1 MPQPEFDALA
11 RQVRE
16 LQERVAC
23 LERFVGVA
31 AQSHVSEPQPKPS
44 AGAPILPETTTLL
57 PILGRA
63 LLGLAGAYL
72 LRALTESGTL
82 APRTGIAIGLLYAML
97 WLVLAARSHA
107 GQKLETALHSLTSVL
122 VLLPLLW
129 EATLRFHAVSTWA
142 AGAIL
147 LAFTL
152 FGLAVSW
159 KKDHLI
165 VATIVILAGLGVSAA
180 LLVATHD
187 AIPFAFVFLAI
198 AAAVEASAC
207 LNHWLSERWLAATA
221 ADLAVL
227 LATWLV
233 TNERGVPEAWAPITH
248 PALLAVQV
256 ALLAVYLGSTGFRT
270 LFRGTTFTGFETAQC
285 ALAFAIS
292 VGGGLRLSSEDPYIA
307 PAMAVLALVCAAACY
322 GIGFLLLDRGG
333 PHGRNF
339 YTYSTFAILL
349 TVAGSRILLSGI
361 AAAAVWSLLAI
372 AGLWGGSFFGRL
384 TLQVHGAIYLLLG
397 LVSSGALAQT
407 AGYLLGNASMAHDGQ
422 VALWTGILAAAIC
435 YRVGARSKV
444 AGLPLRLVLAG
455 TLVWLSA
462 GIAGGAL
469 TAAYLWLFGDLA
481 SHAYCATLRTA
492 VLAAAA
498 LLLAWAG
505 ARWDKLELSR
515 LIYPA
520 MLLGAYRLIAVD
532 LHGDRNPALF
542 LSLLLYGS
550 ALITLPKIRVP
561 KADLGLNAQ
570 NVQNAR

>member
-1 MPQPEFDALA
+1 MQAATPQPEFDALA

-16 LQERVAC
+16 LQERVAS

-31 AQSHVSEPQPKPS
+31 PPSHVTEPQPTPS

-82 APRTGIAIGLLYAML
+82 APRTGIGIGLLYAML
-97 WLVLAARSHA
+97 WLVLAARTPA
-107 GQKLETALHSLTSVL
+107 GQRLETALHSLTSVL
-122 VLLPLLW
+122 VLSPLLW

-142 AGAIL
+142 AGGIL

-152 FGLAVSW
+152 FGLAVAW
-159 KKDHLI
+159 KKHLLI
-165 VATIVILAGLGVSAA
+165 VATFATVAGLGVSAA
-180 LLVATHD
+180 LLVTTHD
-187 AIPFAFVFLAI
+187 AIPFTFVFLAI
-198 AAAVEASAC
+198 AAAMETSAC
-207 LNHWLSERWLAATA
+207 MNHWLSERWLAATA
-221 ADLAVL
+221 ADLSVL

-233 TNERGVPEAWAPITH
+233 TNERGVPEAWAPIAH
-248 PALLAVQV
+248 PALLAAQV
-256 ALLAVYLGSTGFRT
+256 ALLGIYLGSTGFRT
-270 LFRGTTFTGFETAQC
+270 LFRGTTFTGFETTQC

-292 VGGGLRLSSEDPYIA
+292 VGGGLRLSSQDPYIA

-349 TVAGSRILLSGI
+349 AVAGSRILISGM
-361 AAAAVWSLLAI
+361 AASAVWSLLAI
-372 AGLWGGSFFGRL
+372 AGLWGGGFFARL

-397 LVSSGALAQT
+397 LASSGALRQST
-407 AGYLLGNASMAHDGQ
+407 AFLLGDASMSREGQ
-422 VALWTGILAAAIC
+422 AALWTAILAAAIC
-435 YRVGARSKV
+435 YTLVSRSAVGSQALRLALAGALGWLA
-444 AGLPLRLVLAG
+444 AGLA
-455 TLVWLSA
+455 A
-462 GIAGGAL
+462 GAL
-469 TAAYLWLFGDLA
+469 TAGYHLLFGESA

-505 ARWDKLELSR
+505 ARWNRLELSR

-520 MLLGAYRLIAVD
+520 MLLGAYRLMAVD
-532 LHGDRNPALF
+532 LHQDRNPALF
-542 LSLLLYGS
+542 LSLLFYGA
-550 ALITLPKIRVP
+550 ALMILPKLKVA
-561 KADLGLNAQ
+561 KA
-570 NVQNAR
+570 V

>member
-1 MPQPEFDALA
+1 MPQPELDALA
-11 RQVRE
+11 QQVRD

-31 AQSHVSEPQPKPS
+31 AQSHVTEPQPKPS
-44 AGAPILPETTTLL
+44 AGVPILPETTTLL
-57 PILGRA
+57 PILGRG

-82 APRTGIAIGLLYAML
+82 TPKTGIGIGLLYAML
-97 WLVLAARSHA
+97 WLVLAARTPSAH
-107 GQKLETALHSLTSVL
+107 KLETAIHSLTSVL
-122 VLLPLLW
+122 VLSPLLW
-129 EATLRFHAVSTWA
+129 EATLRFHAISTWA
-142 AGAIL
+142 AGWLL

-152 FGLAVSW
+152 FGLTVSW
-159 KKDHLI
+159 KKHLLI
-165 VATIVILAGLGVSAA
+165 VATFATLTGLGVSAA

-187 AIPFAFVFLAI
+187 AVPFTIVFLAI
-198 AAAVEASAC
+198 AAAVEVSAC
-207 LNHWLSERWLAATA
+207 LNHWLSERWLAASA

-233 TNERGVPEAWAPITH
+233 TNERGVPEAWASITH

-256 ALLAVYLGSTGFRT
+256 ALLAIYLGSTGFRT

-292 VGGGLRLSSEDPYIA
+292 VGGGLRLSSQDPYIA

-349 TVAGSRILLSGI
+349 AVAGSRILVSGL
-361 AAAAVWSLLAI
+361 AASALWSLLAV
-372 AGLWGGSFFGRL
+372 AGLWGGGFFGRL

-397 LVSSGALAQT
+397 VISSGALGQAT
-407 AGYLLGNASMAHDGQ
+407 GFVMGDTPMASAGQL
-422 VALWTGILAAAIC
+422 ALWTAILAAAIC
-435 YRVGARSKV
+435 YALSNRSSV
-444 AGLPLRLVLAG
+444 ASHPLRLALAG
-455 TLVWLSA
+455 TVGWLAA
-462 GIAGGAL
+462 GIVAGAL
-469 TAAYLWLFGDLA
+469 TGGYHLVFGESA
-481 SHAYCATLRTA
+481 SHAYCATLRTG
-492 VLAAAA
+492 VLSAAA

-505 ARWDKLELSR
+505 SRANKLELSH

-520 MLLGAYRLIAVD
+520 MLLGAYRLVAID
-532 LHGDRNPALF
+532 LHQDRNPALF
-542 LSLLLYGS
+542 LSLVLYGS
-550 ALITLPKIRVP
+550 ALITLPKIRSAKPAAAVESP
-561 KADLGLNAQ
+561 AHT
-570 NVQNAR
+570 